1 MSEVDI
7 ERDRVRYR
15 KRVCVCVCVRKR
27 ERVREVDIEGR
38 RLKCEHNFSSL
49 TTLSLEFFHMRLY
62 FFALDHHHSPQSYFP
77 ERIVLSKGQSS

>member
-49 TTLSLEFFHMRLY
+49 TTLSLEFFSHETL
-62 FFALDHHHSPQSYFP
+62 FFCIRSSSFP
-77 ERIVLSKGQSS
+77 AVIFS